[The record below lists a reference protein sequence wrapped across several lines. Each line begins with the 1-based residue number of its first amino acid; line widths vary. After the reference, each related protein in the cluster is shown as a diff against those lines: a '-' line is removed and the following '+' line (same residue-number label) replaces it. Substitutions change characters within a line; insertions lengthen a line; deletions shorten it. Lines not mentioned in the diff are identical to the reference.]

1 MQTGSRTA
9 HAARRLK
16 PLIIQEGTAWKASP
30 PAVLGKNPPYGMKG
44 RIEETSASFE
54 ARSAPR
60 SYPTP
65 ISGPRASRHP
75 PLRAYCDMLIA
86 APHG

>member
-1 MQTGSRTA
+1 MRGSGYRLAENGDKSGYAMQV
-9 HAARRLK
+9 
-16 PLIIQEGTAWKASP
+16 LI
-30 PAVLGKNPPYGMKG
+30 G

-65 ISGPRASRHP
+65 IIGS
-75 PLRAYCDMLIA
+75 
-86 APHG
+86 